1 MKKSALSLALGL
13 VALGAGAQEVGTVL
27 SSTPVIQQV
36 AVPRQVCSQPMV
48 VGAPPTSG
56 AGTVLGGLLGAG
68 VGSQIGGGSG
78 RVAGAFLGAIGGA
91 LIGNQIEASNNAHAA
106 QAMAQPQC
114 GTQTTY
120 ENRTVAYNVT
130 YEYGG
135 RQYTVQMPYD
145 PGPTIPLRV
154 TPMVQNEVREQPLM
168 PQAGSAPA
176 PVVVAPPLQPGVQ
189 PMPRVHSAPV
199 VVNEPMVQQQP
210 QQVIVQQQPVVV
222 QQQPV
227 VVAAPY
233 PVYPAYRPYYYPPI
247 GVSLNFGYSR
257 WR

>member
-13 VALGAGAQEVGTVL
+13 VALGAGAQEVGTVI

-36 AVPRQVCSQPMV
+36 AVPRQVCSQPVMV
-48 VGAPPTSG
+48 EAPPTSG
-56 AGTVLGGLLGAG
+56 AGTVIGGLVGAG
-68 VGSQIGGGSG
+68 IGSQIGGGHG
-78 RVAGAFLGAIGGA
+78 RTAAAFLGAIGGA

-135 RQYTVQMPYD
+135 RQYSVQMPYD
-145 PGPTIPLRV
+145 PGPTIRLRV
-154 TPMVQNEVREQPLM
+154 TPVVQNEVQEQPLM
-168 PQAGSAPA
+168 PQAGNAPA
-176 PVVVAPPLQPGVQ
+176 PVVVAPPIQPAPQAVPQ
-189 PMPRVHSAPV
+189 QMPAAPV
-199 VVNEPMVQQQP
+199 VVHEPVVQQQP
-210 QQVIVQQQPVVV
+210 QVIVQQRVVV
-222 QQQPV
+222 PAAYPV
-227 VVAAPY
+227 YAAPY
-233 PVYPAYRPYYYPPI
+233 PVYRPYYYPPV

-257 WR
+257 GWR